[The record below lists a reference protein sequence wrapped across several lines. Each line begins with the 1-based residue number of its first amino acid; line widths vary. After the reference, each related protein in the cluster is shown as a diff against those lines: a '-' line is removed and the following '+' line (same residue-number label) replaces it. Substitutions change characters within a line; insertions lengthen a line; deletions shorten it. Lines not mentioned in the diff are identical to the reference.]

1 MKPSTALA
9 IFVAFCCPDAY
20 GGELVFQSE
29 IVQGA
34 LILATAAPGAV
45 VLVDGRRVQVDDTG
59 GFVFGLGRDHSPNLV
74 VEAQFN
80 DGTSA
85 QRTLMVRQR
94 HYPEQHIDNLPSRM
108 VTPPAE
114 VRERII
120 REAKN
125 VRAARSHSSN
135 ANHVRGILIWPVSGA
150 ITGIYGSRRVLNGEP
165 RAPHYGIDI
174 AAPLGAPV
182 QTMATGIVRLAS
194 ELYLS
199 GNTVVVDHGNGVTSS
214 YLHMQNISVKE
225 NEMISQGDV
234 IGHVGATG
242 RATGPHLDWRINW
255 FEVRL
260 DPELVAGP
268 RSETGTS
275 TN

>member
-1 MKPSTALA
+1 MKSPTALA
-9 IFVAFCCPDAY
+9 IFVVFWCSDAY

-29 IVQGA
+29 MVQGA
-34 LILATAAPGAV
+34 LIFATATPGAV
-45 VLVDGRRVQVDDTG
+45 VLVDGRTVQVDDTG

-74 VEAQFN
+74 VEARFN
-80 DGTSA
+80 DGTST

-94 HYPEQHIDNLPSRM
+94 QYPEQHIDNLPSRL

-120 REAKN
+120 RETRN
-125 VRAARSHSSN
+125 VQAARSYSSN
-135 ANHVRGILIWPVSGA
+135 ADHIRGTLIWPVLGT

-194 ELYLS
+194 KLYLS
-199 GNTVVVDHGNGVTSS
+199 GNTVIVDHGNGVTSS
-214 YLHMQNISVKE
+214 YLHMHDIFVKE

-268 RSETGTS
+268 RSEIGPS